1 MQTRPFGRTSVRYG
15 DTPEPVTPYQR
26 AAQSWDE
33 RLGSARVQAKNWR
46 LAALGSVGL
55 SVLLGLTIMIT
66 SGRPRVT
73 PYVVEVDRG
82 GDVLAVGPAIEA
94 YKPSDVQI
102 EHFLARFIEN
112 VRTLSIDPIV
122 VRTNWLRA
130 YDFVTDQGA
139 LALNEYARKD
149 DPFAKVGTTTVTA
162 EVTSVVRASSQA
174 FEARWI
180 EEVFE
185 NGAMMKTDHF
195 TGVFTVVL
203 KSPDT
208 TETLKKNPL
217 GLYVHALNWSHD
229 LIRDEKK

>member
-1 MQTRPFGRTSVRYG
+1 
-15 DTPEPVTPYQR
+15 
-26 AAQSWDE
+26 
-33 RLGSARVQAKNWR
+33 
-46 LAALGSVGL
+46 
-55 SVLLGLTIMIT
+55 
-66 SGRPRVT
+66 
-73 PYVVEVDRG
+73 VVEVDRG

-94 YKPSDVQI
+94 YRPSDAQI
-102 EHFLARFIEN
+102 EHFLARFIED

-162 EVTSVVRASSQA
+162 EVTSVVRVSSQV

-180 EEVFE
+180 EQIFE
-185 NGAMMKTDHF
+185 NAAMMKTDRF
-195 TGVFTVVL
+195 TGVFTVIF

-208 TETLKKNPL
+208 AEILKKNPL
-217 GLYVHALNWSHD
+217 GLYVHVLNWSHD